1 MIAYTLGVRI
11 FEKHFRIEKDKS
23 CVDYP
28 VSLDKKQ
35 FLKMK
40 QEMERIDKI
49 LGSIKFGVRNN
60 EKNTKQFK
68 RKKLSKLGF
77 LKFGKRLK
85 KVIPGGNGLLSKR
98 PQRYVPDFW
107 PTYYKK
113 SKDLNV
119 WDLEGNKY
127 IDMAQMGVGT
137 CVLGYA
143 NDFVNNRVIEG
154 IKLGNNSTLNSLE
167 EFQLAK
173 KNFKN

>member
-1 MIAYTLGVRI
+1 M
-11 FEKHFRIEKDKS
+11 
-23 CVDYP
+23 
-28 VSLDKKQ
+28 KKTQ
-35 FLKMK
+35 SNLK
-40 QEMERIDKI
+40 E
-49 LGSIKFGVRNN
+49 
-60 EKNTKQFK
+60 
-68 RKKLSKLGF
+68 KKLSKLGF
-77 LKFGKRLK
+77 KIWKK
-85 KVIPGGNGLLSKR
+85 AEKVIPGGNGLLSKR

-173 KNFKN
+173 KILKIEKFADQIKFARVEEKQLI